1 MSDSGKEWLG
11 NATTIAGDLLAGAAK
26 GAAAGSVVPG
36 LGTVAGSLVGLAS
49 ALVPHVFG
57 TETEPLLHAAAAV
70 VTGQGKQADQLVTL
84 STDPAAREQFRLEVL
99 KIAADREMARDQ
111 AQEARDQ
118 ALQVR
123 LDAALADVA
132 DARKQTLG
140 LAGMGSS
147 LAWAAPMVS
156 VIVLLAF
163 GILSCVVLFHQV
175 PDGSQ
180 SLANVLLGALAS
192 MAGAVVQYWVG
203 SSAGS
208 ARKDGLLA
216 NSVSKDLLPQPAAVV
231 PAGDVQ
237 K

>member
-1 MSDSGKEWLG
+1 MSDSSGKDWLG

-57 TETEPLLHAAAAV
+57 AETEPLLHAAAAV

-84 STDPAAREQFRLEVL
+84 STDPAMREQFRLEVL
-99 KIAADREMARDQ
+99 KIAADQEAARDI
-111 AQEARDQ
+111 
-118 ALQVR
+118 ALQNR

-132 DARKQTLG
+132 DARKQTIG
-140 LAGMGSS
+140 LASMGSGI
-147 LAWAAPMVS
+147 AWAAPAVS

-231 PAGDVQ
+231 PAEDV
-237 K
+237 KK

>member
-1 MSDSGKEWLG
+1 MSDSGGKDWLG

-57 TETEPLLHAAAAV
+57 AETEPLLHAAAAV

-84 STDPAAREQFRLEVL
+84 STDPAMREQFRLEVL
-99 KIAADREMARDQ
+99 KIAADQEVARDL
-111 AQEARDQ
+111 
-118 ALQVR
+118 ALQNR

-132 DARKQTLG
+132 DARKQTLS
-140 LAGMGSS
+140 LASLGSGI
-147 LAWAAPMVS
+147 AWAAPVIS
-156 VIVLLAF
+156 VIVLVAF
-163 GILSCVVLFHQV
+163 GGLSCVVLFHQV
-175 PDGSQ
+175 PEASAT
-180 SLANVLLGALAS
+180 LANVLLGALS
-192 MAGAVVQYWVG
+192 GMATTVVSYWVG

-208 ARKDGLLA
+208 ARKEIQLA